1 MARKVVL
8 RQIGFVNG
16 CFDVMHYGH
25 LKLLEYAKSEC
36 DFLVVAID
44 SDCRVRRSKGQDR
57 PINNQEVRK
66 YFLKSLVFVDK
77 VEIFEDD
84 SELDNL
90 VQKYHPDLMVVG
102 SDYEDKEVIG
112 SRHAK
117 EVRFFERIDG
127 YSTTAILQYTF
138 NR

>member
-1 MARKVVL
+1 LWRV
-8 RQIGFVNG
+8 GFVNG

-44 SDCRVRRSKGQDR
+44 ADRRVRESKGQDR
-57 PINNQEVRK
+57 PVNNQEIRK
-66 YFLKSLVFVDK
+66 YFLKSLVFVDR

-84 SELDNL
+84 LQLDGL
-90 VQKYHPDLMVVG
+90 VQKYQPDLMVVG

-117 EVRFFERIDG
+117 EIRFFERIDG
-127 YSTTAILQYTF
+127 YSTTGILQHTPD
-138 NR
+138 R